1 VLPFEIGPEAG
12 GRPKGMHVRLYLG
25 FAVLA
30 LLWLAPVSHAAVSN
44 KQGRP
49 FLGPVLPSLRSLQ
62 EGGFKAPLLV
72 ELRRGRGRAAAES
85 TLRRAGGRLIARRL
99 HIWLLA
105 PETARSILPALVR
118 DNRVIGVQ
126 RNRRLRSAR
135 SFAFSDP
142 LWQYEWWRT
151 AVGAETV
158 TPPGPGVPI
167 TVLDS
172 GVDLSHPEFRGAN
185 ITPLNQQVLTD
196 EGDESHGTA
205 VTSVAA
211 APANGV
217 GMVGIYPSANIW
229 AYDIRDF
236 TDASVIAG
244 IDSAI
249 SRGPSVIN
257 MSFGSPGYDPMLEQ
271 EILVAF
277 GTGSVLVAAAGNE
290 FDAGN
295 PVEFPASLNHV
306 LTVAAT
312 NEQNES
318 SYFSNANDAVD
329 LAAPGQDI
337 VVATPFSLN
346 PNGWDVEDGTS
357 FSAPIAA
364 AATAW
369 VWSLRRDLDQTQMFD
384 LMRFS
389 AHDISETG
397 FDADT
402 GFGLLDLPTALSQE
416 APSPDPQE
424 PNEDI
429 YMIKANG
436 LFKKAVPPLTR
447 VGHGQATVHARLDYT
462 EDPEDVYRIYVPAHR
477 TATIRVVGDEN
488 VDLEMWRPATK
499 TVFARGAQLQRDLIG
514 SSKRGGT
521 AAEVIAFLNGN
532 KRAGVIF
539 ADVFLG
545 KDAGSADY
553 KLRVTTSRK

>member
-1 VLPFEIGPEAG
+1 
-12 GRPKGMHVRLYLG
+12 
-25 FAVLA
+25 
-30 LLWLAPVSHAAVSN
+30 
-44 KQGRP
+44 
-49 FLGPVLPSLRSLQ
+49 
-62 EGGFKAPLLV
+62 
-72 ELRRGRGRAAAES
+72 
-85 TLRRAGGRLIARRL
+85 
-99 HIWLLA
+99 
-105 PETARSILPALVR
+105 
-118 DNRVIGVQ
+118 
-126 RNRRLRSAR
+126 
-135 SFAFSDP
+135 
-142 LWQYEWWRT
+142 
-151 AVGAETV
+151 VGAETV

-167 TVLDS
+167 TILDS
-172 GVDLSHPEFRGAN
+172 GVDLSHPEFRGAS

-217 GMVGIYPSANIW
+217 GMVGIYPGANIW
-229 AYDIRDF
+229 AYDIRDY
-236 TDASVIAG
+236 TDASIIAG
-244 IDSAI
+244 IDTAI

-257 MSFGSPGYDPMLEQ
+257 MSFGGPVYDPMLDQ

-277 GTGSVLVAAAGNE
+277 GSGSVLVAAAGNE

-312 NEQNES
+312 TEQNES

-337 VVATPFSLN
+337 VVANPFSLN

-357 FSAPIAA
+357 FSTPIVA

-369 VWSLRRDLDQTQMFD
+369 TWSVRRNLDQTQMFD

-389 AHDISETG
+389 ARDISETG

-402 GFGLLDLPTALSQE
+402 GYGLLDLPSALSQA

-436 LFKKAVPPLTR
+436 LFATAVPSLTR
-447 VGHGQATVHARLDYT
+447 VGHGQATVEARLDYT
-462 EDPEDVYRIYVPAHR
+462 EDPEDVYRVWVPAHR
-477 TATIRVVGDEN
+477 IATIRVVGDEN
-488 VDLEMWRPATK
+488 VDLEMWRPETK
-499 TVFARGAQLQRDLIG
+499 TVLGRGAQRQKYLIG
-514 SSKRGGT
+514 SSRRPGTSADVIAVRNGNARGG
-521 AAEVIAFLNGN
+521 F
-532 KRAGVIF
+532 IF

-545 KDAGSADY
+545 KDAGNADY
-553 KLRVTTSRK
+553 TLRITTSRE